1 MMKKLIWIL
10 ILALCLSGC
19 SIISLKDTSAEQP
32 AATEQPAAPEAPQET
47 PEAPLDPQE
56 PEEPAYDPIVLLSLG
71 QVRVT
76 VTDFLPDA
84 PGGPVLQLEVK
95 NDTSSDLTFRS
106 GHASIGGVMCD
117 PYWECAAAAGETV
130 ESQLWWGTDRL
141 AARGIA
147 ALRDIRMEL
156 TVAGNEF
163 VLFDDILE
171 FSPAEGEGNAV
182 QELQFPDFPAQ
193 VLAQT
198 DAFTVTALNYAEGR
212 LLLEIRN
219 QTAHELLCAVTDVT
233 ADGDAFDPQWAALI
247 MADALCLSNVEFPAE
262 LQPAEI
268 TMTLC
273 LYDNTDRSS
282 PTLFSETVTV
292 TVP

>member
-1 MMKKLIWIL
+1 MKKKLSWIL

-19 SIISLKDTSAEQP
+19 SVVSLEKAPEAPP
-32 AATEQPAAPEAPQET
+32 AAAEQPAAPEAPQET
-47 PEAPLDPQE
+47 PETPQE
-56 PEEPAYDPIVLLSLG
+56 PEAPAYEPIVLLSLG
-71 QVRVT
+71 QIRVT

-117 PYWECAAAAGETV
+117 PYWECAAAAGDTV

-147 ALRDIRMEL
+147 ALREIRMEL
-156 TVAGNEF
+156 TVAGNDV
-163 VLFDDILE
+163 VLYDDVLE
-171 FSPAEGEGNAV
+171 FSPAEEGDAV
-182 QELQFPDFPAQ
+182 QPLQFPDFPAQ

-219 QTAHELLCAVTDVT
+219 HTEHELLCAVTDVT
-233 ADGDAFDPQWAALI
+233 ADGEAFDPQWAALI
-247 MADALCLSNVEFPAE
+247 MADALCFSEMECPAE

-268 TMTLC
+268 TATLC